1 MERNLSLD
9 ALASD
14 PAQAATLPPEA
25 RATLLAKALAV
36 VGALAA
42 PTSANGPAPTAP
54 ATDRVV
60 RIKEAARL
68 LGTSTDHLYRTWR
81 KFPGAYLDRDGR
93 VKFPVAA
100 IERHVR
106 TMSRR

>member
-1 MERNLSLD
+1 MIPD
-9 ALASD
+9 
-14 PAQAATLPPEA
+14 
-25 RATLLAKALAV
+25 V

-42 PTSANGPAPTAP
+42 PTPTSGPAPPTP
-54 ATDRVV
+54 AAERVV

-68 LGTSTDHLYRTWR
+68 LGTSTDHLHRTWR

-100 IERHVR
+100 IERHIR